1 MRVLNSPF
9 LTEFKVFYQLS
20 VCGQTENQQKAIQNK
35 VTKPFVEVLY
45 MFFFFIF
52 LRILSVR
59 QGHNLLLKKMFSKLE
74 VQRRLGQLMSKHL
87 WTIPD
92 KKLVKERKS
101 SKIGHYQKT
110 FISAFH
116 SFFQPASLRQTS
128 SPSYSFIPLL
138 GRTATKSSNH
148 WIL

>member
-20 VCGQTENQQKAIQNK
+20 VCGQTENQHKTIQNK

-45 MFFFFIF
+45 MFFLFIF
-52 LRILSVR
+52 LRILFVR

-74 VQRRLGQLMSKHL
+74 VQRRLGQLMSKRL
-87 WTIPD
+87 WTILD
-92 KKLVKERKS
+92 KKLVKEMKS
-101 SKIGHYQKT
+101 SKIGQYQKT
-110 FISAFH
+110 FISAFY
-116 SFFQPASLRQTS
+116 SFLQPPSLRQTS
-128 SPSYSFIPLL
+128 PPSYSFIPLL
-138 GRTATKSSNH
+138 GRTATKSPNH

>member
-59 QGHNLLLKKMFSKLE
+59 LGHNLLLKKMFSKLE
-74 VQRRLGQLMSKHL
+74 V
-87 WTIPD
+87 
-92 KKLVKERKS
+92 
-101 SKIGHYQKT
+101 
-110 FISAFH
+110 
-116 SFFQPASLRQTS
+116 
-128 SPSYSFIPLL
+128 
-138 GRTATKSSNH
+138 
-148 WIL
+148 